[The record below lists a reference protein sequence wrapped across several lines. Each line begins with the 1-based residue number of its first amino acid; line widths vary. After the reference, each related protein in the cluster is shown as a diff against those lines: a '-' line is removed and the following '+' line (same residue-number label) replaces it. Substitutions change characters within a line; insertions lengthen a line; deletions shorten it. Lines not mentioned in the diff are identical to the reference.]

1 MILKLKSTSTN
12 IGTDGSAS
20 TVNDASVVTVLNT
33 GTAPSKVTVSSTPS
47 TEVYVGAGERVIIEK
62 DKSETL
68 TATVSAV
75 VYASAIG
82 YNIS

>member
-1 MILKLKSTSTN
+1 MILKVKSNSTN

-33 GTAPSKVTVSSTPS
+33 GTAPSKVTISSTPS